1 MIAPAWSPD
10 GSLLAAERVDEGGAS
25 SVYTIKPDGTQPQLV
40 VKNASAPSWSAAG
53 DAIFVVRNEC
63 STPCEPEDDEANVR
77 YSVRPDG
84 SGLQR
89 VDLEADVNDPRELAW
104 RSDGSPLWFFED
116 GSAGADGPGTFDS
129 SAAAW
134 SPDETQIAFIG
145 ALGPSDDD
153 ASADT
158 ITAGLWIVSADGGT
172 PRLLLKGASGWPSW
186 PS

>member
-1 MIAPAWSPD
+1 M
-10 GSLLAAERVDEGGAS
+10 
-25 SVYTIKPDGTQPQLV
+25 
-40 VKNASAPSWSAAG
+40 
-53 DAIFVVRNEC
+53 
-63 STPCEPEDDEANVR
+63 R
-77 YSVRPDG
+77 YSVWPDG

-89 VDLEADVNDPRELAW
+89 VDPEADVNDPRELAW

-134 SPDETQIAFIG
+134 APDETQIAFIG
-145 ALGPSDDD
+145 ALGPSNDD

-158 ITAGLWIVSADGGT
+158 ITAGLWIASADGGA